1 MIRTALYP
9 GSFDPLTYGHLDV
22 IRRSVRLADRLIVAV
37 GVHHGKAP
45 VFTSDERIA
54 MIAEEAGTLG
64 GSSGSEIQVVTFAD
78 LVVEAAR
85 RHGAGVLIRGL
96 RDGTDLDYEM
106 QMAGMNGAMAPDVQT
121 VMLPASPEV
130 RHITATLVRQIA
142 RMGGDVSAFVPPAV
156 AARLKQKFA

>member
-64 GSSGSEIQVVTFAD
+64 VSSGIEF
-78 LVVEAAR
+78 
-85 RHGAGVLIRGL
+85 
-96 RDGTDLDYEM
+96 
-106 QMAGMNGAMAPDVQT
+106 
-121 VMLPASPEV
+121 
-130 RHITATLVRQIA
+130 
-142 RMGGDVSAFVPPAV
+142 
-156 AARLKQKFA
+156 